1 MSDTEDSE
9 LDELRKERMEQLKEE
24 AEAPDTPE
32 EPIKLGSSEDFDAA
46 VSEHQVTLV
55 DFYADWCGP
64 CKMLTPVLQTIARE
78 TDAAVL
84 KVDIDA
90 HQGLAQGM
98 GIRSVPTLHLYSGG
112 EQVEQLVGVQD
123 EETLRKL
130 IEQHG

>member
-1 MSDTEDSE
+1 MSDTEDSD
-9 LDELRKERMEQLKEE
+9 LDELREKRMEQLKAE
-24 AEAPDTPE
+24 ATAPDTPE
-32 EPIKLGSSEDFDAA
+32 EPISLGSGDDFDAA
-46 VSEHQVTLV
+46 VSQHAVTVV

-64 CKMLTPVLQTIARE
+64 CKMLTPVLQTIAAE

-90 HQGLAQGM
+90 HQQLAQRM
-98 GIRSVPTLHLYSGG
+98 GVRSVPTLHLYANG

>member
-9 LDELRKERMEQLKEE
+9 LDELRKERMEQLKE
-24 AEAPDTPE
+24 AAQTPE
-32 EPIKLGSSEDFDAA
+32 TPDEPITLGSSDDFDAA
-46 VSEHQVTLV
+46 VSEHDVVLV
-55 DFYADWCGP
+55 DFHADWCGP
-64 CKMLTPVLQTIARE
+64 CKMVTPVVQTIARE

-90 HQGLAQGM
+90 HRGLAQRM
-98 GIRSVPTLHLYSGG
+98 GIRSVPTLQLYAGG
-112 EQVEQLVGVQD
+112 EQVEQLVGVQQ